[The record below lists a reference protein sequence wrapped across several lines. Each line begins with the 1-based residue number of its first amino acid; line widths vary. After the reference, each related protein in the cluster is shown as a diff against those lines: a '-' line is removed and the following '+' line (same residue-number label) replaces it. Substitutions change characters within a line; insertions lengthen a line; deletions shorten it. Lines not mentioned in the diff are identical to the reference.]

1 MRDRPDPQAAGPHD
15 LTQVTRRSLLR
26 DADFG
31 TSLPPTGG
39 FVTGVEI
46 SGNHN
51 ANRLDP
57 TGNFA
62 NSIEA
67 AFCNRLVFGCG
78 ASVTALRCA
87 AGLLDTEEFQPLVVF
102 VETSGNRGE
111 VITSSPSVRSIS
123 RT

>member
-15 LTQVTRRSLLR
+15 LTQVTRWSLLC

-62 NSIEA
+62 NGIEA
-67 AFCNRLVFGCG
+67 AFCN
-78 ASVTALRCA
+78 
-87 AGLLDTEEFQPLVVF
+87 
-102 VETSGNRGE
+102 
-111 VITSSPSVRSIS
+111 
-123 RT
+123 